1 MEEWKSENLKPEDD
15 PEVKGFEETNQ
26 EIPEKEN
33 TSNPVIE
40 KNEKEITIKKSTYNN
55 LLKALVI
62 TIGVAAF
69 FSGYGVGIM
78 DTNSSISNEEISL
91 LLKEVQTKAIP
102 AGQPA
107 VPAAPSVIQVSLDDD
122 PVKGNPDAPVTII
135 EFSDFQ
141 CPFCSRFFTQ
151 TLPLI
156 EENYINSGKVK
167 LVYRDLPLDSIHQ
180 NARPAHIAAECADEQ
195 GKFWEYHDILFIN
208 QKQWQGLSL
217 AAADKT
223 FKEYAGEL
231 GLQTASFDSCLE
243 SPIIAEEVNKDVVEA
258 TTYGATGT
266 PSFFIGNEKD
276 GFIKLSGAQ
285 PFTVFQSAIEDQLK

>member
-26 EIPEKEN
+26 EIPEKED

-78 DTNSSISNEEISL
+78 DTNSSISNEEISQ

-107 VPAAPSVIQVSLDDD
+107 VPAPPSVIQVSLDDD
-122 PVKGNPDAPVTII
+122 PVKGNPNAPVTII

-167 LVYRDLPLDSIHQ
+167 FVYRDMPLDSLHQ
-180 NARPAHIAAECADEQ
+180 NARPASIASECADEQ
-195 GKFWEYHDILFIN
+195 GKFWEYHDILFIK

-223 FKEYAGEL
+223 FKEYAGDL
-231 GLQTASFDSCLE
+231 GLQIASFDSCLE
-243 SPIIAEEVNKDVVEA
+243 SPIIADEVNKDVVEA

-266 PSFFIGNEKD
+266 PTFFIGNEKD

-285 PFTVFQSAIEDQLK
+285 PFTVFQSAIEDQLR

>member
-1 MEEWKSENLKPEDD
+1 LEEWKSENLKPEDA
-15 PEVKGFEETNQ
+15 PEVKGFEEKIQ

-55 LLKALVI
+55 LLKGLVI
-62 TIGVAAF
+62 AIGVAAF

-78 DTNSSISNEEISL
+78 DTNSSISNEEISQ

-107 VPAAPSVIQVSLDDD
+107 VPAPPSVIQVSLDDD
-122 PVKGNPDAPVTII
+122 PVKGNPNAPVTII

-156 EENYINSGKVK
+156 EENYIDSGKVK
-167 LVYRDLPLDSIHQ
+167 FVYRDMPLDSIHQ
-180 NARPAHIAAECADEQ
+180 NARPASIASECADEQ
-195 GKFWEYHDILFIN
+195 GKFWEYHDILFIK

-217 AAADKT
+217 AAADNT
-223 FKEYAGEL
+223 FKEYAGDL
-231 GLQTASFDSCLE
+231 GLQIASFDSCLE
-243 SPIIAEEVNKDVVEA
+243 SSIIAEEVNKDVIEA

-266 PSFFIGNEKD
+266 PTFFIGNEKD
-276 GFIKLSGAQ
+276 GFIKLTGAQ
-285 PFTVFQSAIEDQLK
+285 PFAVFQSAIEDQLR

>member
-1 MEEWKSENLKPEDD
+1 MKPEDA
-15 PEVKGFEETNQ
+15 PEVKGFEEKIQ

-62 TIGVAAF
+62 AIGVAAF

-78 DTNSSISNEEISL
+78 DTNSSISNEEISQ

-102 AGQPA
+102 AQQPA
-107 VPAAPSVIQVSLDDD
+107 VPAPPSVIQVSLDDD
-122 PVKGNPDAPVTII
+122 PVKGNPNAPVTII

-167 LVYRDLPLDSIHQ
+167 FVYRDL
-180 NARPAHIAAECADEQ
+180 
-195 GKFWEYHDILFIN
+195 HD
-208 QKQWQGLSL
+208 
-217 AAADKT
+217 
-223 FKEYAGEL
+223 
-231 GLQTASFDSCLE
+231 
-243 SPIIAEEVNKDVVEA
+243 
-258 TTYGATGT
+258 
-266 PSFFIGNEKD
+266 PST
-276 GFIKLSGAQ
+276 SH
-285 PFTVFQSAIEDQLK
+285 